1 MRQLVLL
8 GAALACAMAT
18 LMMVSMFVPL
28 YAVTLGA
35 SPAVVGLLVSLN
47 YLIPMF
53 LALSVGGLVD
63 RIGSKGPLGLSAL
76 LLVLAPIV
84 VWAQPSI
91 TSLALLQVMAGIAHL
106 VFVVS
111 AQRFVSDLGRGARA
125 ERNFGWYSTFQSAGQ
140 MAGPLLG
147 GLLIDL
153 QGRQGAFLGASLLA
167 VLAVVLT
174 QLLRPTRTEA
184 RSEVLPATSAKA
196 TVVDKPRRAGPG
208 RLRGLLANP
217 GMRMAIAISCGVLVA
232 QSVGQT
238 FLPLYL
244 DQLSFSATTIG
255 FLISLRGFMSMMV
268 RPFMPVIVRSLGG
281 RATSAMIMVLVLA
294 LGLGMTGFVDSLL
307 PLMVASLLVGLGAGI
322 TQPLSIVTVTDHV
335 AKEEVGLAL
344 GMRLTWNRLAQVSS
358 PAIIGLVAQF
368 GGLSWAF
375 VAAASTL
382 LVTAGL
388 ILHWRGTF
396 ERAERALVAE
406 G

>member
-1 MRQLVLL
+1 MRQLVLV

-35 SPAVVGLLVSLN
+35 SPAVVGLLVSMN

-63 RIGSKGPLGLSAL
+63 RIGSKGPLSAAAL
-76 LLVLAPIV
+76 LLALAPMV

-91 TSLALLQVMAGIAHL
+91 ASLALLQVLAGIAHL

-153 QGRQGAFLGASLLA
+153 QGRQGAFLGAGLLA
-167 VLAVVLT
+167 LLALVVT
-174 QLLRPTRTEA
+174 RLLRAPPPDA
-184 RSEVLPATSAKA
+184 PAVADGAKA
-196 TVVDKPRRAGPG
+196 AATEQPGQGPG
-208 RLRGLLANP
+208 RHQKIRGLLANP

-238 FLPLYL
+238 FLPVYL
-244 DQLSFSATTIG
+244 DELRFSATMIG

-268 RPFMPVIVRSLGG
+268 RPFMPVIVRALGG
-281 RATSAMIMVLVLA
+281 RATAAMIMVLVLA
-294 LGLGMTGFVDSLL
+294 LGLGMTGFVDTVL
-307 PLMVASLLVGLGAGI
+307 PLMAASLLVGLGAGI

-335 AKEEVGLAL
+335 AKSEVGLAL

-358 PAIIGLVAQF
+358 PALMGLVAQF

-388 ILHWRGTF
+388 ILRWRGGF
-396 ERAERALVAE
+396 ERAERALAGE

>member
-1 MRQLVLL
+1 MRQLVLV

-35 SPAVVGLLVSLN
+35 SPAVVGLLVSMN

-63 RIGSKGPLGLSAL
+63 RIGSKGPLSAAAL
-76 LLVLAPIV
+76 LLALAPMV
-84 VWAQPSI
+84 VWAQPSLA
-91 TSLALLQVMAGIAHL
+91 SLALLQVLAGIAHL

-153 QGRQGAFLGASLLA
+153 QGRQGAFLGAGLLA
-167 VLAVVLT
+167 LLALVVT
-174 QLLRPTRTEA
+174 RLLRAPPPDA
-184 RSEVLPATSAKA
+184 PAVADGAKA
-196 TVVDKPRRAGPG
+196 AATEQPGPGPG
-208 RLRGLLANP
+208 RHQKIRGLLANP

-238 FLPLYL
+238 FLPVYL
-244 DQLSFSATTIG
+244 DELRFSATMIG

-268 RPFMPVIVRSLGG
+268 RPFMPVIVRTLGG
-281 RATSAMIMVLVLA
+281 RATAAMIMVLVLA
-294 LGLGMTGFVDSLL
+294 LGLGMTGFVDTVL
-307 PLMVASLLVGLGAGI
+307 PLMAASLLVGLGAGI

-335 AKEEVGLAL
+335 AKSEVGLAL

-358 PAIIGLVAQF
+358 PALMGLVAQF

-375 VAAASTL
+375 IAAASTL

-388 ILHWRGTF
+388 ILRWRGGF
-396 ERAERALVAE
+396 ERAERALAGE